1 MELTE
6 EDVLEILRLIE
17 ESDFEFFRLRSG
29 DLNLTV
35 SKKGYVPAGL
45 DGPAAGASVPA
56 QAPPPRPAAEPLAPE
71 PEGETGGMAG
81 VEPAALPEEAVQREG
96 LTPITAP
103 MVGTFYLAPEPG
115 ADPFVEVG
123 ARVDADATVGLV
135 EVMKVFTSIPAGTTG
150 TIAEVVAANAQFVQ
164 KGEILFFISPDDT
177 P

>member
-45 DGPAAGASVPA
+45 EGSTAASPAPASPPQPAAS
-56 QAPPPRPAAEPLAPE
+56 APS
-71 PEGETGGMAG
+71 PEGEGPSGSPPGA
-81 VEPAALPEEAVQREG
+81 EPAALPEEAPPREG
-96 LTPITAP
+96 VIAITAP
-103 MVGTFYLAPEPG
+103 MVGTFYRAPEPG

-123 ARVDADATVGLV
+123 ARVEADATVGLV
-135 EVMKVFTSIPAGTTG
+135 EVMKVFTSIPAGSAG

-164 KGEILFFISPDDT
+164 KGEVLFYITPDDAA
-177 P
+177 